1 MKKRLSVR
9 TRVTIW
15 YVISLIIIM
24 AVATVIV
31 LFSTIRVF
39 ENNAKE
45 SLKNFVDQTVDK
57 VSLYD
62 GKIQINPDIRYQSG
76 KIRVSIFNS
85 DGMCISGLL
94 QEDIPEGI
102 EFNDSDVQEVKEIGH
117 YYIYDKRVYNPKT
130 GAIWIRGAV
139 SSDLNDLSPEL
150 LAIRNNVLIIF
161 PIMFLIA
168 LLGGII
174 ITNRAFQPLKQI
186 TDTAK
191 NISEGGDLS
200 LRIGIGDENSKDEIL
215 RAAGVFDNML
225 DKVENA
231 FEDEKQFTNDASHE
245 LRTPTA
251 VIMAQSEYALD
262 NRDDKEELISALS
275 VIHSESKK
283 MDKLVSQLLMLA
295 RADNGKF
302 KLNKK
307 KTDISLMA
315 EEICEME
322 RQFASKKNISI
333 ITECDM
339 GVYMDVDEVL
349 FSHIYE
355 NLISNAIKYGK
366 ENGHIWVNVSD
377 NKDDSSI
384 VIKVRD
390 DGKGIENDAVKNIFK
405 RFYREQRN
413 SGEEGLGLGLSI
425 VKLIVDAHK
434 GKIEVESEPEK
445 GTEFRIIF

>member
-39 ENNAKE
+39 EDNAKE

-62 GKIQINPDIRYQSG
+62 GKLEISPDIRYRSG
-76 KIRVSIFNS
+76 NIHVSIFNN

-94 QEDIPEGI
+94 QDDLPDGIDFDDSNDED
-102 EFNDSDVQEVKEIGH
+102 VKERGH
-117 YYIYDKRVYNPKT
+117 FFVYDKRVYNPKT

-150 LAIRNNVLIIF
+150 LAIRTNVLIIF

-168 LLGGII
+168 LFGGII
-174 ITNRAFQPLKQI
+174 ITNRAFKPLKQI

-231 FEDEKQFTNDASHE
+231 FNDEKRFTNDASHE

-251 VIMAQSEYALD
+251 VIMAQSEYALE
-262 NRDDKEELISALS
+262 NKDDKEEMISALS

-302 KLNKK
+302 TLNKK
-307 KTDISLMA
+307 KIDISLMA
-315 EEICEME
+315 EAICEME
-322 RQFASKKNISI
+322 RQFASAKNISI
-333 ITECDM
+333 VTECDM

-366 ENGHIWVNVSD
+366 ENGHIWVSVSEKK
-377 NKDDSSI
+377 NHI
-384 VIKVRD
+384 VITVRD
-390 DGKGIENDAVKNIFK
+390 DGKGIEESALNSIFK
-405 RFYREQRN
+405 RFYREKRN

-425 VKLIVDAHK
+425 VKLIVDAHE
-434 GKIEVESEPEK
+434 GEIQAESEQGK
-445 GTEFRIIF
+445 GTVFTIMF

>member
-15 YVISLIIIM
+15 YVTSLIIIM

-62 GKIQINPDIRYQSG
+62 GKLEISRDIRYKSG
-76 KIRVSIFNS
+76 NIHVSIFND

-295 RADNGKF
+295 RADNDKF

-366 ENGHIWVNVSD
+366 ENGHIWVNVSEEQ
-377 NKDDSSI
+377 DDSSI
-384 VIKVRD
+384 VITVRD
-390 DGKGIENDAVKNIFK
+390 DGKGIESDAVKNIFK